1 MEQSAEGTGLI
12 VRGGV
17 VGFFLID
24 LATGEFLDAPPT
36 DLEALGQS
44 LGPDGTL
51 TVTWI
56 CDGGEWLLEPTHDQV
71 DIVWYR
77 WSQNSDL
84 LGKKV
89 EGVNVLVQPAPNQPR
104 QPLPIASLRPRVWG
118 EAGAKGCNEVLRE
131 LKRDLLLVNDHLVV
145 VPRDDE
151 SVADL
156 QKAIEKELTSARNAA
171 EADEA
176 IKRAEAAAAAVAA
189 RDRRSLEYA
198 EGSSAADIFVNPY
211 NYIPLPE
218 SVPREAPCGHD
229 RQHEGRRSGRIAITW
244 TARSPL
250 LFGDGQTKGLETDP
264 SGGYRVSGTSLKGS
278 LRSLHEAITGSCLRV
293 FDEEFVPVY
302 RQPAAVQPGRQ
313 LAVVS
318 EVDRL
323 GRPSKVRLCGGAH
336 WARIDTVHRA
346 RQASDLRSGDLFEVT
361 RAESRSGRGRNEF
374 GANTELKFLK
384 HLRAEDVP
392 SAAGSWVVLLS
403 DAAARN
409 KRYPYYAPLGVI
421 GAADA
426 PLSPDV
432 ADLWTIEVEGADDVR
447 VRRQGNNEDRWKSI
461 TFAGSAIG
469 QRRTVPA
476 MPAVGDVLWAD
487 VVQGRVVRLATSYLW
502 RKTGTG
508 AAGERV
514 PRPTLACG
522 SPTLH
527 DLVPDGHLCMSC
539 RCFGSAGNDRSDDR
553 QGSRQRS
560 YRGQVRISDMRVAV
574 DGALT
579 PQSLPPRGKPRP
591 GSGQFSLVI
600 RDTEPDRDSA
610 FLPAAAWGSRRETT
624 PIRPL
629 RGRKFYWHGHTTE
642 AQGGWRRD
650 VARNHQAQR
659 NMGAQSVRLIPV
671 GGSVT
676 AELWFENLSDVELG
690 SLIAALHPTMLLA
703 DERHELLWRRL
714 DEQAERRPNLWTHLG
729 GGKGLGL
736 GSVEVTSLTVAVE
749 HPDRYRGAVATELSP
764 QQQADLV
771 AAFRAHAS
779 DRMAASWKELAAML
793 DPDRV
798 DPKRVAYPPNRGW
811 DSLQATNPDSHEVF
825 DKTYE
830 FFQASRGGGVGRKPE
845 PVTPLPSP
853 SDDRPWLTIIEGR

>member
-156 QKAIEKELTSARNAA
+156 QKAIEKELTSARTAA

-198 EGSSAADIFVNPY
+198 RASSAADIFVNPY

-323 GRPSKVRLCGGAH
+323 GRPSKVRLCGEAH
-336 WARIDTVHRA
+336 WAPIAMVHQA
-346 RQASDLRSGDLFEVT
+346 RPANALRSGDLFEVNQPQSQ
-361 RAESRSGRGRNEF
+361 SRHGRDEFTGGTSFTFVAQLKPSG
-374 GANTELKFLK
+374 
-384 HLRAEDVP
+384 V
-392 SAAGSWVVLLS
+392 SAAVGKWVVLLS
-403 DAAARN
+403 HERARHPQH
-409 KRYPYYAPLGVI
+409 PYFASFGKVSPKETPLAPE
-421 GAADA
+421 
-426 PLSPDV
+426 V
-432 ADLWTIEVEGADDVR
+432 AELWAKEVEGADDVR
-447 VRRQGNNEDRWKSI
+447 VRRRGVESDDFIRI
-461 TFAGSAIG
+461 TFAGALIG
-469 QRRTVPA
+469 QRRAVPA

-487 VVQGRVVRLATSYLW
+487 VVQGRVVRLANSYLW
-502 RKTGTG
+502 RKSGAG

-514 PRPTLACG
+514 PRPTLSCG
-522 SPTLH
+522 SPTLQP
-527 DLVPDGHLCMSC
+527 DVPEGHLCMSC
-539 RCFGSAGNDRSDDR
+539 RCFGSAGTDRSDDR

-560 YRGQVRISDMRVAV
+560 YRGQVRVSEMRVAT
-574 DGALT
+574 DNELT

-591 GSGQFSLVI
+591 GSGQFSIVI
-600 RDTEPDRDSA
+600 RDTQPERRNI
-610 FLPAAAWGSRRETT
+610 FLPAAAWGSERETT
-624 PIRPL
+624 PLRPL

-650 VARNHQAQR
+650 TARQHHHQHT
-659 NMGAQSVRLIPV
+659 MGAQPVRLVPV
-671 GGSVT
+671 GSSVT
-676 AELWFENLSDVELG
+676 AEVWFENLSDVELG

-714 DEQAERRPNLWTHLG
+714 DEHAERRPNLWTHLG
-729 GGKGLGL
+729 GGKGLGF
-736 GSVEVTSLTVAVE
+736 GSVEVTSLTVAIE
-749 HPDRYRGAVATELSP
+749 HPDRFRGAVATELSP
-764 QQQADLV
+764 QQQAELV
-771 AAFRAHAS
+771 AAFRTHTS
-779 DRMAASWKELAAML
+779 DRMAASWKELVAML

-811 DSLQATNPDSHEVF
+811 DSLQATNPNSHEVF

-830 FFQASRGGGVGRKPE
+830 FFKASRGGGVGRKPE